1 MKMLKDI
8 LETIYRQAEEEAPL
22 EACGYLAG
30 KDGVVTTH
38 YQMTNVDQ
46 SEIHYSFDPQEQ
58 FRVIKT
64 VRNSGLE
71 IMAAYHSHPASPARP
86 SEEDIRLAHD
96 SSIIYVIVSLEN
108 GKKSCGAFIIKD
120 GLVIPEPLGII

>member
-8 LETIYRQAEEEAPL
+8 LETIYRRAEEEAPL

-30 KDGVVTTH
+30 KDHVVTNH

-64 VRNSGLE
+64 VRNSDLE
-71 IMAAYHSHPASPARP
+71 IMAAYHSHPTSRP
-86 SEEDIRLAHD
+86 T
-96 SSIIYVIVSLEN
+96 
-108 GKKSCGAFIIKD
+108 
-120 GLVIPEPLGII
+120 LGRRHPVGS

>member
-8 LETIYRQAEEEAPL
+8 LETIYKQAEEEAPL

-30 KDGVVTTH
+30 KEDLVTTL

-58 FRVIKT
+58 FQVIKT

-71 IMAAYHSHPASPARP
+71 IIAAYHSHPGSPARP
-86 SEEDIRLAHD
+86 SKEDIRLAHD
-96 SSIIYVIVSLEN
+96 SSIVYVIVSLEN
-108 GKKSCGAFIIKD
+108 GKKTCGAFIIKD
-120 GLVIPEPLGII
+120 GLVTPEPLDII

>member
-8 LETIYRQAEEEAPL
+8 LETIYKQAKEEAPL

-30 KDGVVTTH
+30 KEGFITTH
-38 YQMTNVDQ
+38 YKMTNADQ

-71 IMAAYHSHPASPARP
+71 IIAAYHSHPESPARP

-96 SSIIYVIVSLEN
+96 SSIIYVIVSLES
-108 GKKSCGAFIIKD
+108 GKRTCGAFIIKD
-120 GLVIPEPLGII
+120 GSVTPEPLEVI

>member
-71 IMAAYHSHPASPARP
+71 IMASYHSHPASPARP

-120 GLVIPEPLGII
+120 GLATPAPLEII

>member
-1 MKMLKDI
+1 MKMLKGI
-8 LETIYRQAEEEAPL
+8 LETIYTHAEEEAPL

-30 KDGVVTTH
+30 KEDVVTTN
-38 YQMTNVDQ
+38 YPMANVDQ
-46 SEIHYSFDPQEQ
+46 SEIHYSFDPEEQ

-71 IMAAYHSHPASPARP
+71 IIAAYHSHPETRARP

-108 GKKSCGAFIIKD
+108 GKRTCGAFSIKE
-120 GLVIPEPLGII
+120 GLVTTEPLEII